1 MDAKKW
7 TGVAAG
13 PFGQELLNP
22 NLNLNSTGGRKN
34 FFAFFFCF
42 CVCSRFLLAFAP
54 SRNQKCLPSRR
65 HCSCLHG
72 RSRSRSG
79 WTVWELGEACWKGR
93 GWLPLK
99 GWHVGVWDVGM
110 LVCLSISGFTIFWR
124 LEAIVLVYNVNGQRV
139 SLSPLQLSCHRLEI
153 Q

>member
-1 MDAKKW
+1 MWLREGISRCSCQCQLEFYTYEESLEAKNCSPIYIWDLVRLDGWMQKKW

-65 HCSCLHG
+65 HCSCL
-72 RSRSRSG
+72 
-79 WTVWELGEACWKGR
+79 
-93 GWLPLK
+93 
-99 GWHVGVWDVGM
+99 
-110 LVCLSISGFTIFWR
+110 
-124 LEAIVLVYNVNGQRV
+124 Q
-139 SLSPLQLSCHRLEI
+139 
-153 Q
+153 